1 MPLPHFLIIGAM
13 KAGTTT
19 LYDDLGQHPGVCMS
33 SQKEPEGLLHIDAPG
48 GLERYERSFRAAQP
62 GQRIGEASTA
72 YAKRPEHEGVAKAA
86 ARLLGP
92 DLKIIYIMRDPI
104 KRIVSQYQHEVG
116 LGLEAR
122 PFDIAVR
129 EDPRY
134 VAFSRYDYQLEPWRA
149 ELDSS
154 HILCLRFEDYVQDRA
169 GTLAQVAEFLGLDE
183 AGLPT
188 AFGGARNASAQK
200 PVAKGAWRGLMRS
213 GLYLDHIKPLLNS
226 QTRDRLKQWLLPV
239 AKNTPVIL
247 DDDTVQ
253 WLQASLTEAD
263 HGAYRDARLSSC

>member
-1 MPLPHFLIIGAM
+1 M

-19 LYDDLGQHPGVCMS
+19 LYDDLGQHPAVCMS

-48 GLERYERSFRAAQP
+48 GLERYERSFRAARP
-62 GQRIGEASTA
+62 GQLTGEASTA
-72 YAKRPEHEGVAKAA
+72 YAKRPEYEGVAETA
-86 ARLLGP
+86 ARILGP
-92 DLKIIYIMRDPI
+92 DLKIIYIMRDPV

-122 PFDIAVR
+122 PFEIAVR

-149 ELDSS
+149 AFGPD

-169 GTLAQVAEFLGLDE
+169 GTLSRVAEFLGLDQ

-188 AFGGARNASAQK
+188 AFGGARNASAEK
-200 PVAKGAWRGLMRS
+200 PIAKGAWRGLMRS
-213 GLYLDHIKPLLNS
+213 GFYVDHIKPLLSS

-239 AKNTPVIL
+239 AQNTPVTPS
-247 DDDTVQ
+247 DDIVQ

-263 HGAYRDARLSSC
+263 HDAYRNARSDRLNA